1 MKKLFSVIISF
12 FLVANCAFAVD
23 YSKYNVSDINAIRK
37 ATKAYQNEFKNKKG
51 TKEAEEEFLKFR
63 DFYARAVMEQSEKIK
78 INEPEQLY
86 KDSYYWQARKYTEK
100 YSVYGLKV
108 NFNGEFYITTNM
120 EYLYMKFSPY
130 LAEDLQELLMY
141 NAILDSKAM
150 YWDGAY
156 SISKEEL
163 LQIIEFYKNFN
174 KKYPNSVHKQRVNE
188 IIQSYEKD
196 LKTFPYINLNP

>member
-1 MKKLFSVIISF
+1 MKKLFSVIISIF
-12 FLVANCAFAVD
+12 VLCNCAFAVD

-51 TKEAEEEFLKFR
+51 TKEAEDEFLKFR

-86 KDSYYWQARKYTEK
+86 KGSYYWQARKYTEK

-108 NFNGEFYITTNM
+108 DFNGEFYITGNI
-120 EYLYMKFSPY
+120 EYLNTQFGPY
-130 LAEDLQELLMY
+130 LAEDFQTLLKY
-141 NAILDSKAM
+141 QAILDTKPL

-196 LKTFPYINLNP
+196 LKTFPYINLYP